1 MNPPLRRVGCSAS
14 IRRYLL
20 GVGMSLVQKASV
32 MEALREKANAILA
45 VALKDLE
52 TEQITDSRMAKLAA
66 IEVQASMLK
75 ALGIYSVKQAISL
88 EGHALF
94 VFNRRENALPHP
106 GPEGFWCG

>member
-1 MNPPLRRVGCSAS
+1 
-14 IRRYLL
+14 
-20 GVGMSLVQKASV
+20 

-52 TEQITDSRMAKLAA
+52 TEQMDSRMAKLAA

-75 ALGIYSVKQAISL
+75 ALGIYSVKQVISL

-106 GPEGFWCG
+106 GPEVFWCG